1 MSQHLKADLARAGLL
16 EGAPL
21 FLNTADAAKML
32 GVSASF
38 LNKARVTGN
47 GPPYS
52 KLGFSVR
59 YSVQALLDWAAA
71 QSRTSTSDD
80 GIAA

>member
-1 MSQHLKADLARAGLL
+1 
-16 EGAPL
+16 
-21 FLNTADAAKML
+21 L